1 MKDFMKQEIEEDKE
15 YKSLSPN
22 VQKKLM
28 DHLLG
33 GIDVV
38 ANVKKYEITA
48 DYLEI
53 ESRTL
58 LAAVL
63 SK

>member
-28 DHLLG
+28 DHLLD